1 MPIQLDI
8 TDLCKSYGSLTVLDN
23 INLKVDAGTLCTVVG
38 PSGCGKSTLL
48 RHILGAERPDSGS
61 ILIDG
66 KAAGNPDPRRGI
78 VFQRYSLYPHM
89 SVLKNVMF
97 GPLMGVGL
105 FDKESKEKIEAH
117 AMEMLR
123 RVRLTGHENKYPHEL
138 SGGMRQRVAIA
149 QSMIMK
155 PRILLMDEPF
165 GALDPNTREDLQL
178 YLLETW
184 EETKTTVF
192 FVTHDLEEAAFLG
205 TRLLAL
211 SKFYSD
217 ERSNDDLSKGAKIV
231 YDVELARKASSTE
244 VKRDTEFRDLIAH
257 VRERAFDPEIQ
268 QHVRNFDLTHH
279 MALSYRPEQAHVR
292 TRRPEFTTECS

>member
-8 TDLCKSYGSLTVLDN
+8 TDVCKSYGSLTVLDK
-23 INLKVDAGTLCTVVG
+23 INLKVGAGTLCTVVG

-48 RHILGAERPDSGS
+48 RQILGAEHPDSGS

-66 KAAGNPDPRRGI
+66 ETAGTPDPRRGI

-89 SVLKNVMF
+89 SVLKNVML

-105 FDKESKEKIEAH
+105 FDKESRQRIEAE
-117 AMEMLR
+117 AMAMLR
-123 RVRLTGHENKYPHEL
+123 RVRLTGHEKKYPHEL

-149 QSMIMK
+149 QSMIMR
-155 PRILLMDEPF
+155 PRILLMDEPY

-217 ERSNDDLSKGAKIV
+217 GRRNDDPGRGAKIV
-231 YDVELARKASSTE
+231 CDVELARKASSTD
-244 VKRDTEFRDLIAH
+244 VKRDTEFHDLIAH
-257 VRERAFDPEIQ
+257 VREQAFDPEIL
-268 QHVRNFDLTHH
+268 QHVSDFDLTHP
-279 MALSYRPEQAHVR
+279 MALSYHPEQAHV
-292 TRRPEFTTECS
+292 